1 MSTNDI
7 TTKPAGASNTNGLL
21 TTNDSKSIEVAMRNH
36 ITLPQNSPHYAQHL
50 FTWSFLALG
59 SKGAQIVTIEA
70 ESEREARLQSPD
82 YCILVFVA
90 RLSKGGDK

>member
-1 MSTNDI
+1 
-7 TTKPAGASNTNGLL
+7 
-21 TTNDSKSIEVAMRNH
+21 MRNH
-36 ITLPQNSPHYAQHL
+36 ITLPQNNPHYAQHL

-59 SKGAQIVTIEA
+59 SKGVQIVTIEA